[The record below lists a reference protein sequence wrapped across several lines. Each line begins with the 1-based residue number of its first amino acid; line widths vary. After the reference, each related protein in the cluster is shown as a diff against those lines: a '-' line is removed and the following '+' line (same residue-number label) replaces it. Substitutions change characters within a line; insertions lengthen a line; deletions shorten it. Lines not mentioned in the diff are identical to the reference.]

1 MSDSSITYRV
11 NFYFTNGKS
20 VGFINIS
27 MDTKYEEAD
36 SLSQK
41 VRDAINAFNERNKD
55 TVCIQDKN
63 ATYYLNTY
71 EIAYIEILRRE
82 MKNQII
88 R

>member
-1 MSDSSITYRV
+1 MGDSIVTYRV

-27 MDTKYEEAD
+27 IDTKYEESDA
-36 SLSQK
+36 LSQD
-41 VRDAINAFNERNKD
+41 VRDAIIAFNERNKD
-55 TVCIQDKN
+55 TVCVRDKN